1 MTIIFNSTCVS
12 GVIALVMTD
21 GNGVV
26 SPIDVTG
33 FALEA
38 RYWDVGHVGRWE
50 VSDAYGG
57 EGSWQGDTPLLT
69 ITSAAGGVVVDD
81 AEAGLVHL
89 VLTPAQSLQIQT
101 FSRVE
106 RRQKRRLVRQIWRTD
121 SGAEAMLHTATEWAS
136 P

>member
-12 GVIALVMTD
+12 GVIQLVQTD

-50 VSDAYGG
+50 TPDAYGG
-57 EGSWQGDTPLLT
+57 EGGWQGDTPLLVV
-69 ITSAAGGVVVDD
+69 TSAAGGVVIDD
-81 AEAGLVHL
+81 GEEGQVHL
-89 VLTPAQSLQIQT
+89 VLTPAQSLQIQSY
-101 FSRVE
+101 SRVE
-106 RRQKRRLVRQIWRTD
+106 RRQRRRLVRQIWRTD
-121 SGAEAMLHTATEWAS
+121 SGAEAMLHVATEWGS